1 MRNILYADK
10 RTVNILSQ
18 GAHIPSSLSVFSF
31 PALLV
36 WANLA
41 LGLPLPALSICCCS
55 VGIDYLRPEVSA
67 VCVCVCVCVCGCT
80 VRACICFTVS
90 SSTACWEGRY
100 LWRFCNRAD
109 TVARLTLPWGTRG
122 RERWKV
128 VGGWRGISRGEG
140 RGWEYPP
147 FTR

>member
-1 MRNILYADK
+1 MRDILYADK
-10 RTVNILSQ
+10 RIVNILGQ
-18 GAHIPSSLSVFSF
+18 GTHIPSSLSVFSF
-31 PALLV
+31 PVLLV
-36 WANLA
+36 WVSLA
-41 LGLPLPALSICCCS
+41 LGLPLSALSICCCCS
-55 VGIDYLRPEVSA
+55 LGIDYLRPEVSA
-67 VCVCVCVCVCGCT
+67 VCVCVCVCVRT

>member
-1 MRNILYADK
+1 MRDILYADK
-10 RTVNILSQ
+10 RIVNILGQ
-18 GAHIPSSLSVFSF
+18 GTHIPSSLSVFSF
-31 PALLV
+31 PVLLV
-36 WANLA
+36 WVNLA
-41 LGLPLPALSICCCS
+41 LGLPLSALSICCCCS
-55 VGIDYLRPEVSA
+55 LGIDYLRPEVSA
-67 VCVCVCVCVCGCT
+67 VCVCVCVCVRT